1 MFFTDDQARRI
12 QELADRIER
21 RTGVEILAAVVGKSD
36 VYPEIPWKAFALG
49 VSAAAL
55 LLSIRTIAQPEWVTA
70 SGALLPAFFLLA
82 TGSAAALLSVFW
94 PTIGRLF
101 LDGTRAETETMQY
114 ARSLFLER
122 EIFRA
127 RDRNGILLL
136 VSLFERK
143 VVLLPDTGAA
153 GRLDPQA
160 LQDLVARMGAL
171 LRRGDRCPALL
182 EGLAVLEEALIRAG
196 FAAAAGTED
205 RIPEELIQQRGEDR

>member
-1 MFFTDDQARRI
+1 MYFTDDQTRRI
-12 QELADRIER
+12 QELTDRIER

-55 LLSIRTIAQPEWVTA
+55 LLSIRTIGQPEWAAAV
-70 SGALLPAFFLLA
+70 GVLLPALFLLG
-82 TGSAAALLSVFW
+82 TGSAAALISVFW
-94 PTIGRLF
+94 PAIGRLF
-101 LDGTRAETETMQY
+101 LDGTRAETETAQY

-127 RDRNGILLL
+127 RDRTGILLL
-136 VSLFERK
+136 VSLFERR
-143 VVLLPDTGAA
+143 VALLPDTGAA
-153 GRLDPQA
+153 RRLDPQA
-160 LQDLVARMGAL
+160 LQNVITRMGTV
-171 LRRGDRCPALL
+171 LRRGDRCQALL
-182 EGLAVLEEALIRAG
+182 EGLAALEEALIRAG